1 MNDYRKLG
9 LYGLLVAVLVYLGGD
24 WVFVNLWKGP
34 EESRLRQIAALESDV
49 KKRKDF
55 LKKAR
60 EDARWLE
67 YWESLSLPTDL
78 EVARSLYQAWLV
90 ELTRYAGL
98 TSPSFDPKQPV
109 PRRGGFRAIAYS
121 VRARGT
127 LEQLCTFLFEF
138 YKAGHLH
145 QIRSVS
151 MTPILRS
158 DTLDLSIAIETL
170 VLPRADR
177 RDRLSTQ
184 TIDVRLASAQLDDY
198 RPIVDRNLF
207 AVGDPGADPTDHAY
221 LTGVSYV
228 DGKPEAWFT
237 LRTDGTTLKLRLG
250 DRLVQTGRRIRKL
263 CEVDDFDSIEF
274 VGRRSQ
280 VGTVAEIHQ
289 ESVLVSSG
297 GQVKL
302 ATFAPGG
309 SDLVWIDYVGMV
321 TPVGQVV
328 QMDDTDLVLRTEDQE
343 RWLIST
349 GESLAQA
356 YALPP
361 EF

>member
-9 LYGLLVAVLVYLGGD
+9 LYGLLAVVVLYLGGD
-24 WVFVNLWKGP
+24 WVVVNLWKGP
-34 EESRLRQIAALESDV
+34 EQDRLRQIAALESDV

-55 LKKAR
+55 LQKAR
-60 EDARWLE
+60 EDARWLA

-98 TSPSFDPKQPV
+98 TGPSFNPGEPV
-109 PRRGGFRAIAYS
+109 ARRGRYYAIAYS

-145 QIRSVS
+145 QIRSVDVS
-151 MTPILRS
+151 PIMRS
-158 DTLDLSIAIETL
+158 DDLDLSLSIEAL

-177 RDRLSTQ
+177 GDRLSTR
-184 TIDVRLASAQLDDY
+184 TVDIRLASARLDDY
-198 RPIVDRNLF
+198 RPIAERNLF

-221 LTGVSYV
+221 LTGISYV
-228 DGKPEAWFT
+228 DGEPEAWFT
-237 LRTDGTTLKLRLG
+237 LRTDGVILKLREG
-250 DRLVQTGRRIRKL
+250 DRLVQTGRKIRKL
-263 CEVDDFDSIEF
+263 CEVEDLDSIRFE
-274 VGRRSQ
+274 GLRSPI
-280 VGTVAEIHQ
+280 GTVTEIQQ
-289 ESVLVSSG
+289 ESVLVLSD
-297 GQVKL
+297 GQFKL

-309 SDLVWIDYVGMV
+309 SDLVWIDYTRMV
-321 TPVGQVV
+321 TPVGRVV
-328 QMDDTDLVLRTEDQE
+328 EMEDTDLVLRAGDGE